1 MMEKAYVTD
10 FIDSL
15 PDGVNTVVGDNAA
28 RLSVGQAQR
37 IAVARA
43 LLNPCHLLLLDEPS
57 ASLDAHSEERV
68 MHALN
73 EAAHQQTTL
82 LVTHLLEET
91 RDYDEVWVMD
101 KGLIIE
107 QGSYAALQQ
116 QQGAFA
122 QLLSHRTGICN
133 HACFT
138 AVFSPLPPP
147 LVFTDTRDP
156 AGDCHAARQYRAA
169 DAVRLVP
176 RRYCH
181 CRCAGDCLF

>member
-1 MMEKAYVTD
+1 MTD

-57 ASLDAHSEERV
+57 ASPDAHSEERV

-138 AVFSPLPPP
+138 AVLA
-147 LVFTDTRDP
+147 L
-156 AGDCHAARQYRAA
+156 YR
-169 DAVRLVP
+169 RHWF
-176 RRYCH
+176 Y
-181 CRCAGDCLF
+181 